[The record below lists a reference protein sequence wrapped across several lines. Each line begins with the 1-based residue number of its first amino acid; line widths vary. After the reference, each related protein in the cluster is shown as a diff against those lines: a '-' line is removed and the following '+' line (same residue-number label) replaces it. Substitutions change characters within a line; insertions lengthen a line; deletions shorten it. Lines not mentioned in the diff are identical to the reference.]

1 MTTTQTDPGAS
12 IAARIREARRGAG
25 LTQGALAALI
35 GVTDHTVWCW
45 ESGRRRPTPEHL
57 TAITFHC
64 ERGEAARVGAD
75 PGERSSRA
83 WVRMPLEE
91 RMRVVVVAIADHVAE
106 HGYPPSV
113 RELMDETGFS
123 SESVVGY
130 SLDACDEAG
139 LVVRAR
145 GMARAVR
152 LTEAGRAVAEAPPE
166 RGGQP
171 VVRREDPAPGAAGA
185 EVASVVA
192 ADADPEPC
200 AEHPRLAERM
210 RAVVDAIA
218 DYVAEHG
225 YPPTM
230 QELQDETGF
239 SSKSVVSYSLDA
251 CEEAGLIVRAR
262 GMARAVTLT
271 EAGRAFAE
279 AAPERGG
286 QPVGCREGP
295 APGATGTEAG
305 RSGGSAPT
313 EDPVASATGAAA
325 ADGGP
330 GADRP
335 PRRGDRKT
343 PVRRGAYVTETGQA
357 DPASGIAARIR
368 EARRSADLTQ
378 RELAALVG
386 VTSQTVWSWEA
397 DRMKPTYEHRIAI
410 AFHCGTDVGALDV
423 RAGRDRDRL
432 QEAVTAFLD
441 AVAHLPEKDIKSI
454 RLFIGFVG
462 WRRRRGKR
470 AA

>member
-1 MTTTQTDPGAS
+1 MTTRQKTDPGS
-12 IAARIREARRGAG
+12 GVAAHILEARRGAG

-35 GVTDHTVWCW
+35 GVTAHTVWCW
-45 ESGRRRPTPEHL
+45 EAGRRRPTPEHL

-64 ERGEAARVGAD
+64 EAGRTARVGTD
-75 PGERSSRA
+75 SGERSSRA

-130 SLDACDEAG
+130 SLDACEEAG
-139 LVVRAR
+139 LIVRAR
-145 GMARAVR
+145 GMARAVT

-171 VVRREDPAPGAAGA
+171 VVRREEPAPGATGA

-200 AEHPRLAERM
+200 AEHPPLAERM

-230 QELQDETGF
+230 DELKDETGF

-279 AAPERGG
+279 AAPESGG
-286 QPVGCREGP
+286 QPVGRREGS
-295 APGATGTEAG
+295 APGATCTEAE
-305 RSGGSAPT
+305 RSGSSAPS
-313 EDPVASATGAAA
+313 EEPVASATGAAA
-325 ADGGP
+325 DAGP
-330 GADRP
+330 GADHHRP
-335 PRRGDRKT
+335 VAT
-343 PVRRGAYVTETGQA
+343 
-357 DPASGIAARIR
+357 ARLR
-368 EARRSADLTQ
+368 YAVELT
-378 RELAALVG
+378 
-386 VTSQTVWSWEA
+386 
-397 DRMKPTYEHRIAI
+397 
-410 AFHCGTDVGALDV
+410 
-423 RAGRDRDRL
+423 
-432 QEAVTAFLD
+432 
-441 AVAHLPEKDIKSI
+441 
-454 RLFIGFVG
+454 
-462 WRRRRGKR
+462 
-470 AA
+470 